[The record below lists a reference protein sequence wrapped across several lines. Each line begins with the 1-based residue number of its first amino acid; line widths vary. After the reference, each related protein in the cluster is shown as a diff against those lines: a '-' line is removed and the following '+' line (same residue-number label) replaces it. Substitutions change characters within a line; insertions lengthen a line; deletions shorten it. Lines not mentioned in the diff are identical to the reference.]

1 MSLAMF
7 LVGPP
12 GDLFLLTVY
21 RMTNQEKQNA
31 ATTQGVMAAIANL
44 QENSDLKEVQK
55 LINRMFNAY
64 VGTQDFEMIGPDGR
78 MNDTFI
84 FLRLQEFM
92 KSLHE
97 ATEAP
102 NLQISKQRRAA

>member
-1 MSLAMF
+1 MKAQ
-7 LVGPP
+7 
-12 GDLFLLTVY
+12 
-21 RMTNQEKQNA
+21 NQSSTSN
-31 ATTQGVMAAIANL
+31 TLGVMDAIANL

-78 MNDTFI
+78 MSDTFI

-97 ATEAP
+97 ATEAT
-102 NLQISKQRRAA
+102 NLQISKRRRAA